1 VTYVLVL
8 AFLFPLLEQEGNS
21 DHPLESLHLPH
32 APEPIVE
39 VASNLRAQLHHF
51 RQGNGVTDE
60 SLLNSAKA
68 EYEVLRA
75 RKRDML
81 KASRHIPVV
90 VEKGNSP
97 SHERQGFVVLGMHR
111 SGTSMLAGLLVKGC
125 GYNVGGPLIGSAF
138 DNEKGF
144 FERIDVVLQNDLF
157 MNKQGIGWS
166 QGVKDY
172 NADLALEH
180 KKDGSVKFKE
190 GERALAF
197 LNNPSK
203 APWLQ
208 KDPRMCITLPTWLKL
223 LNNEPAAVFT
233 YRHPLE
239 VAMSLKKREK
249 NFELEHGLRLW
260 MLYNLRAIQNT
271 EKLCRVLSSND
282 AILQNPLEEV
292 QRISNELSSKCGV
305 PSPPHKITQED
316 VDEFVDPEL
325 QHNKKNIEATNKEKK
340 VIEEHDGCKVYEYES
355 NKKDGSPEK
364 EREMSLYKKVMK
376 MYCDFGSGKAYEP
389 DYEWPEL

>member
-1 VTYVLVL
+1 VVL
-8 AFLFPLLEQEGNS
+8 AVLFPLLEQEGNS
-21 DHPLESLHLPH
+21 DHPLENLRIPH
-32 APEPIVE
+32 APDNIVE

-60 SLLNSAKA
+60 SLLNAAKA

-75 RKRDML
+75 RKR
-81 KASRHIPVV
+81 KIPKPSLHKPMVA
-90 VEKGNSP
+90 EKGNPP
-97 SHERQGFVVLGMHR
+97 SHERRGFVVLGMHR
-111 SGTSMLAGLLVKGC
+111 SGTSMLSGLLVKGC

-166 QGVKDY
+166 AGVKDY
-172 NADLALEH
+172 NSNLAVAH
-180 KKDGSVKFKE
+180 KKDGSVKFNE

-208 KDPRMCITLPTWLKL
+208 KDPRMCITLPTWLNF
-223 LNNEPAAVFT
+223 LNNEPAALFT

-239 VAMSLKKREK
+239 VAMSLMKREK
-249 NFELEHGLRLW
+249 SFTLEHGLRLW
-260 MLYNLRAIQNT
+260 IVYNMRAIQNT
-271 EKLCRVLSSND
+271 EKMCRVLSSND
-282 AILQNPLEEV
+282 AILQHPLEEV

-305 PSPPHKITQED
+305 PSPPHIITQED
-316 VDEFVDPEL
+316 VDEFVDPQL
-325 QHNKKNIEATNKEKK
+325 QHNKKKQDEVNKEKK
-340 VIEEHDGCKVYEYES
+340 VIEEHDGCNVYEYES
-355 NKKDGSPEK
+355 TEEDGSPEK
-364 EREMSLYKKVMK
+364 EREMGLYKKAMK
-376 MYCDFGSGKAYEP
+376 MYCDFGSGKAYKP
-389 DYEWPEL
+389 GYEWPEL